1 MNYANMIEE
10 KNLKATQKTFI
21 LATLCSTIVGTFNS
35 SIGLWDRVKQ
45 RRQQQRRDLKQD
57 GEIKALKD
65 KIEAADRHSA
75 DAMRR
80 LQHPQPPPSQLG
92 DRDRDEV
99 GESFERS
106 SALIRREFDDCYER
120 YGRRFAVGDVATEN
134 RLQAQIIALQQTVID
149 VLKAALYDGR
159 QLTQADVARL
169 VAASDAARDGSL
181 DALRE
186 QRQRLM
192 ATEAPLPRLPPPPSR
207 RSFSVPAN
215 GRPVAALPAPGDEL
229 FCRYSLDLQ
238 YARNQP
244 LASSF
249 APGGDC
255 RCPACGMRLAAA
267 RPDDFWAI
275 TKRVIAKPHD
285 DGASRSD
292 DSYDRYRQRR
302 QELVEEEREFHLG
315 QRFVVKCHTPD
326 GEFACVLCNRY
337 RDADA
342 LCRSVEALVNHVGR
356 RHDVAELE
364 QEVDLLERPHRPP
377 RVERA
382 ALPPPV
388 PMPPSPPPARR
399 EVEGLDMRGR
409 DLGLPAK
416 YR

>member
-10 KNLKATQKTFI
+10 KNLKKTFI
-21 LATLCSTIVGTFNS
+21 IATLCSTIIGTFTS
-35 SIGLWDRVKQ
+35 SMGLWDRVKQ
-45 RRQQQRRDLKQD
+45 KRRDLKQD
-57 GEIKALKD
+57 DEIKALKD
-65 KIEAADRHSA
+65 KIEAADKRSA

-80 LQHPQPPPSQLG
+80 LQHPQPAPPQFR

-106 SALIRREFDDCYER
+106 GALIRREFDDGYER
-120 YGRRFAVGDVATEN
+120 YGRRFAIGDVATEN

-149 VLKAALYDGR
+149 VLQAALYDGR
-159 QLTQADVARL
+159 QLTAADVARL

-181 DALRE
+181 DALRQ
-186 QRQRLM
+186 QRQRLTT
-192 ATEAPLPRLPPPPSR
+192 TEVPSPLPSLPPSR
-207 RSFSVPAN
+207 RSFSPPAN
-215 GRPVAALPAPGDEL
+215 RRPVAALPAPGDEL

-238 YARNQP
+238 HTRNKP

-255 RCPACGMRLAAA
+255 RCPACGVRLAAA
-267 RPDDFWAI
+267 QPDDFWAI
-275 TKRVIAKPHD
+275 TKRVVVKSHD
-285 DGASRSD
+285 DGTSSGSGGYERHG
-292 DSYDRYRQRR
+292 QRR

-326 GEFACVLCNRY
+326 GEFACLLCNRH

-356 RHDVAELE
+356 RHDVSELE
-364 QEVDLLERPHRPP
+364 READLLEIP
-377 RVERA
+377 RQPSQVERA
-382 ALPPPV
+382 ALPPAV
-388 PMPPSPPPARR
+388 PMPPSSPPARR
-399 EVEGLDMRGR
+399 EVEGLDRRGR
-409 DLGLPAK
+409 DIGLPAK

>member
-10 KNLKATQKTFI
+10 KNLKKTFI
-21 LATLCSTIVGTFNS
+21 LATLCSTIIGTFNS

-45 RRQQQRRDLKQD
+45 RRRDLKQD

-65 KIEAADRHSA
+65 KIEAADKRSA
-75 DAMRR
+75 DAISR
-80 LQHPQPPPSQLG
+80 LQHPQPPPPQLR

-99 GESFERS
+99 GETLERS
-106 SALIRREFDDCYER
+106 GALIRREFDDGYER
-120 YGRRFAVGDVATEN
+120 YGRRFAVGDAATEN

-149 VLKAALYDGR
+149 VLQAALYDGR
-159 QLTQADVARL
+159 QLTHADVARL
-169 VAASDAARDGSL
+169 VAASNAARDGSL
-181 DALRE
+181 DALRQ

-192 ATEAPLPRLPPPPSR
+192 VTEAPLPRLPPPSPR
-207 RSFSVPAN
+207 RSFSPPAN
-215 GRPVAALPAPGDEL
+215 RRPVVALPAPGDEL

-238 YARNQP
+238 YVRNKP

-255 RCPACGMRLAAA
+255 RCPACGVQLVAA

-275 TKRVIAKPHD
+275 TKRVVVKPHD
-285 DGASRSD
+285 DGTSSGAG
-292 DSYDRYRQRR
+292 SYDTHWQRR
-302 QELVEEEREFHLG
+302 QEVIEEEREFHLG

-326 GEFACVLCNRY
+326 GEFACVLCNRH

-364 QEVDLLERPHRPP
+364 REVDLFERPHPP
-377 RVERA
+377 PQVERA

-388 PMPPSPPPARR
+388 PMPPSPSPARR
-399 EVEGLDMRGR
+399 DVEGLDLRGR

>member
-1 MNYANMIEE
+1 MMNYANMIEE
-10 KNLKATQKTFI
+10 KNLKKTFI
-21 LATLCSTIVGTFNS
+21 IATLCSTIIGTFSS

-45 RRQQQRRDLKQD
+45 RRLQQRRDLKQD
-57 GEIKALKD
+57 DEIKSLKD
-65 KIEAADRHSA
+65 KIEAADRRSA
-75 DAMRR
+75 DALWR
-80 LQHPQPPPSQLG
+80 LQHSQPPPPQLR

-99 GESFERS
+99 GESLRRS
-106 SALIRREFDDCYER
+106 GALIRREFDDGYER
-120 YGRRFAVGDVATEN
+120 YGRRFAVGDAITEN

-149 VLKAALYDGR
+149 VLQAALYDGR
-159 QLTQADVARL
+159 QLTHADVARL

-181 DALRE
+181 DALRH
-186 QRQRLM
+186 QRQRLT
-192 ATEAPLPRLPPPPSR
+192 ATKTPLAQPPPPSSR
-207 RSFSVPAN
+207 RSFSLPAN
-215 GRPVAALPAPGDEL
+215 RRPVAALTAPEDEL

-238 YARNQP
+238 HARNKP

-255 RCPACGMRLAAA
+255 RCPACGVRLAAA

-275 TKRVIAKPHD
+275 TKRAVVKSYD
-285 DGASRSD
+285 DSTSGGGG
-292 DSYDRYRQRR
+292 SYDRHRQKQ

-326 GEFACVLCNRY
+326 GEFACVLCNRH
-337 RDADA
+337 RDADV
-342 LCRSVEALVNHVGR
+342 LCRSAEALVNHVGR

-364 QEVDLLERPHRPP
+364 REVDLFERPHPP
-377 RVERA
+377 PQVERA

-399 EVEGLDMRGR
+399 EVDGLDLRGR

>member
-10 KNLKATQKTFI
+10 KNLKKTFI
-21 LATLCSTIVGTFNS
+21 IATLCSTIIGTFSS
-35 SIGLWDRVKQ
+35 SIGLWDRVRQ
-45 RRQQQRRDLKQD
+45 RRRDLKQD
-57 GEIKALKD
+57 EEIKALKD
-65 KIEAADRHSA
+65 KVETADRHSA
-75 DAMRR
+75 DATWRS
-80 LQHPQPPPSQLG
+80 QHPQPSPQLR

-99 GESFERS
+99 AESLERS
-106 SALIRREFDDCYER
+106 GALIRREFDDGYER
-120 YGRRFAVGDVATEN
+120 YGRRFAVGDAATEN

-149 VLKAALYDGR
+149 VLQAALYDGR
-159 QLTQADVARL
+159 QLTHADVARL

-181 DALRE
+181 DALRQ

-192 ATEAPLPRLPPPPSR
+192 ATEAPLPRLPPPSSQ
-207 RSFSVPAN
+207 RSLSPPAN
-215 GRPVAALPAPGDEL
+215 RRPVATLPAPDDEL

-238 YARNQP
+238 YARNKP

-255 RCPACGMRLAAA
+255 RCPACGVRLAEA

-275 TKRVIAKPHD
+275 TKRVVVKSHD
-285 DGASRSD
+285 DGTSSGGG
-292 DSYDRYRQRR
+292 SYDKHGQRR
-302 QELVEEEREFHLG
+302 QEVIEEEREFHLG

-326 GEFACVLCNRY
+326 GEFACVLCNRH
-337 RDADA
+337 RGADA
-342 LCRSVEALVNHVGR
+342 LCRSVETLVNHVGR

-364 QEVDLLERPHRPP
+364 REVDLLERPHPPP

-388 PMPPSPPPARR
+388 PMPPSPTPARR
-399 EVEGLDMRGR
+399 EVEGLDLRGR